1 MASKSSR
8 SLSSLCSLRGPESS
22 RSLSRHPTVD
32 PVECQTRIKKASRR
46 VVSMDSVRSG
56 DALLALAREHCQ
68 NFSALLKESREIGP
82 DRIVTIG
89 TGCTGSAADA
99 FVFEA
104 IEKAYCEYL
113 PDLSFE
119 YKFNCESNEKKREWI
134 VRLHDALHNKGEP
147 GDSVQVPCMFGDV
160 TALGANAAECHVHGG
175 QKCVVLSVDIFVCCT
190 SCKDFSKQNNTR
202 MQGLVTQQTTTPG
215 ALPRR
220 YGERMRTLRP
230 TDPP

>member
-1 MASKSSR
+1 MAS
-8 SLSSLCSLRGPESS
+8 SLPKV
-22 RSLSRHPTVD
+22 RSLSRHFTVD
-32 PVECQTRIKKASRR
+32 PDVIQQRVDVVSRR
-46 VVSMDSVRSG
+46 SFGMDSVRKG
-56 DALLALAREHCQ
+56 DALLELAQEHSR
-68 NFSALLKESREIGP
+68 NFVKVINGQKMLGP
-82 DRIVTIG
+82 DRVVTIG

-104 IEKAYCEYL
+104 IEEAYREYL

-160 TALGANAAECHVHGG
+160 TDLGANQTTCHVHDG
-175 QKCVVLSVDIFVCCT
+175 QQCVVPSVDIFVCCT
-190 SCKDFSKQNNTR
+190 SCKDFSKQNNKR